1 MRKTRFVF
9 SIAVAALLVATP
21 AMGQLL
27 NYPITALPAG
37 DADGATSI
45 GAGWGRGLN
54 ADSGK
59 LNAFGVGITRAMETV
74 SFSVAGVYV
83 NSSDIGLGGRLA
95 YNGLAENI
103 GIQGGIEWKSPDAG
117 TQLNL
122 PIGISFSGASESVTY
137 SVMPRVQFTRT
148 SPTTGDSS
156 TETDFGASAGIGF
169 VTEGG
174 VGLALSGDWV
184 SGTSSILVGAA
195 VYYQLP

>member
-27 NYPITALPAG
+27 NYPIVALPAG

-54 ADSGK
+54 EDSGK
-59 LNAFGVGITRAMETV
+59 LNAFGAAVTRATETV
-74 SFSVAGVYV
+74 SYQLAGAYV
-83 NSSDIGLGGRLA
+83 NSSDIALKGTLA
-95 YNGLAENI
+95 YNALAENI

-117 TQLNL
+117 TQLNF
-122 PIGISFSGASESVTY
+122 PIGISFSGGSESVTY

-148 SPTTGDSS
+148 SGTT
-156 TETDFGASAGIGF
+156 TTTDTNFGASAGIGF

-174 VGLALSGDWV
+174 VGLGLSGDWV

>member
-1 MRKTRFVF
+1 MSKTKSVF
-9 SIAVAALLVATP
+9 SIAVVALLVATP

-27 NYPITALPAG
+27 NYPIGALRAG

-54 ADSGK
+54 EDSGK
-59 LNAFGVGITRAMETV
+59 LNAFGAAITRAAETV
-74 SFSVAGVYV
+74 SYQLAGAYV
-83 NSSDIGLGGRLA
+83 NSSDIALKGTLA
-95 YNGLAENI
+95 YNALSENI

-122 PIGISFSGASESVTY
+122 PIGISFSGASESVSY

-148 SPTTGDSS
+148 SGTTTT

-169 VTEGG
+169 MTEGG

>member
-21 AMGQLL
+21 AMGQLT
-27 NYPITALPAG
+27 NYPVTVLPAG

-54 ADSGK
+54 EDSGK

-74 SFSVAGVYV
+74 SYSVAGVYV

-117 TQLNL
+117 TQLNF
-122 PIGISFSGASESVTY
+122 PIGISFSGGSESVTY

-148 SPTTGDSS
+148 SASSATTTD
-156 TETDFGASAGIGF
+156 TDFGASAGIAF

-174 VGLALSGDWV
+174 VGLGLSGDWV

>member
-1 MRKTRFVF
+1 MRKTGFVF

-54 ADSGK
+54 EDSGK
-59 LNAFGVGITRAMETV
+59 LNAFGAAVTRAAETV
-74 SFSVAGVYV
+74 SYQFAGAYV
-83 NSSDIGLGGRLA
+83 NSSDIALKGTLA
-95 YNGLAENI
+95 YNALAENI

-117 TQLNL
+117 TQMNF
-122 PIGISFSGASESVTY
+122 PIGISFSGGSESVTY

-148 SPTTGDSS
+148 SASSATTTD
-156 TETDFGASAGIGF
+156 TDFGASAGIGF

>member
-27 NYPITALPAG
+27 NYPIVALPAG

-54 ADSGK
+54 EDSGK
-59 LNAFGVGITRAMETV
+59 LNAFGAAITRAAETV
-74 SFSVAGVYV
+74 SYQLAGAYV
-83 NSSDIGLGGRLA
+83 NSSDIALKGTLA
-95 YNGLAENI
+95 YNALAENI

-117 TQLNL
+117 TQLNF
-122 PIGISFSGASESVTY
+122 PIGISFSGASESGSVSY

-148 SPTTGDSS
+148 SGTT
-156 TETDFGASAGIGF
+156 TTTATDFGASAGIGF

-195 VYYQLP
+195 VYYVLP

>member
-37 DADGATSI
+37 DADGAISI

-54 ADSGK
+54 EDSGK

-74 SFSVAGVYV
+74 SYSVAGVYV

-103 GIQGGIEWKSPDAG
+103 GIQGGIEWKSPDSG
-117 TQLNL
+117 TELNL
-122 PIGISFSGASESVTY
+122 PIGISISGASESVRY

-148 SPTTGDSS
+148 SGTTTT
-156 TETDFGASAGIGF
+156 TETDFGVSAGIGF
-169 VTEGG
+169 ATEGG
-174 VGLALSGDWV
+174 VGFGLSGDWV

>member
-1 MRKTRFVF
+1 MSKTGFVF

-21 AMGQLL
+21 AMGQLT
-27 NYPITALPAG
+27 NYPVTVLPAG

-54 ADSGK
+54 EDSGK
-59 LNAFGVGITRAMETV
+59 LNAFGAAITRATETV
-74 SFSVAGVYV
+74 SYQFAGAYV
-83 NSSDIGLGGRLA
+83 NSSDIALKGTLA
-95 YNGLAENI
+95 YNALAENI

-117 TQLNL
+117 TQMNF
-122 PIGISFSGASESVTY
+122 PIGISFSGASESISY

-148 SPTTGDSS
+148 SASSATTTD
-156 TETDFGASAGIGF
+156 TDFGASAGIGF

-195 VYYQLP
+195 VYYALP

>member
-9 SIAVAALLVATP
+9 SIAVTALLVATP

-27 NYPITALPAG
+27 NYPFTVLPAG

-54 ADSGK
+54 EDSGK
-59 LNAFGVGITRAMETV
+59 LNAFGAAITRATETV
-74 SFSVAGVYV
+74 SYQFAGAYV
-83 NSSDIGLGGRLA
+83 NSSDIALKGTLA
-95 YNGLAENI
+95 YNALAENI

-117 TQLNL
+117 TQMNF
-122 PIGISFSGASESVTY
+122 PIGISFSGASESVRY

-148 SPTTGDSS
+148 SASSATTTD
-156 TETDFGASAGIGF
+156 TDFGASAGIGF

>member
-54 ADSGK
+54 EDSGK
-59 LNAFGVGITRAMETV
+59 LNAFGAAVTRATETV
-74 SFSVAGVYV
+74 SWQLAGAYV
-83 NSSDIGLGGRLA
+83 NSSDIAFRGTLA
-95 YNGLAENI
+95 YNALAENV

-122 PIGISFSGASESVTY
+122 PIGISFSGGSESVTY

-148 SPTTGDSS
+148 SGTT
-156 TETDFGASAGIGF
+156 TTTDTNFGASAGIGF

-174 VGLALSGDWV
+174 VGLGLSGDWV

>member
-1 MRKTRFVF
+1 MRKTGFVF

-54 ADSGK
+54 EDSGK
-59 LNAFGVGITRAMETV
+59 LNAFGAAVTRAAETV
-74 SFSVAGVYV
+74 SYQFAGAYV
-83 NSSDIGLGGRLA
+83 NSSDIALKGTLA
-95 YNGLAENI
+95 YNALAENI

-117 TQLNL
+117 TQMNF
-122 PIGISFSGASESVTY
+122 PIGISFSGGSESVTY
-137 SVMPRVQFTRT
+137 SVMPRVQFTRAT
-148 SPTTGDSS
+148 VSSATTTD
-156 TETDFGASAGIGF
+156 TDFGASAGIGF

>member
-54 ADSGK
+54 EDSGK
-59 LNAFGVGITRAMETV
+59 LNAFGVGITRAAETV
-74 SFSVAGVYV
+74 SYQLAGAYV
-83 NSSDIGLGGRLA
+83 NSSDIALKGTLA
-95 YNGLAENI
+95 YNALAENI

-117 TQLNL
+117 TQLNF
-122 PIGISFSGASESVTY
+122 PIGISFSGGSESVTY

-148 SPTTGDSS
+148 SGTTTT

-195 VYYQLP
+195 VYYALP

>member
-1 MRKTRFVF
+1 MRKTGFVF

-21 AMGQLL
+21 AMGQLT
-27 NYPITALPAG
+27 NYPVTVLPAG

-54 ADSGK
+54 EDSGK
-59 LNAFGVGITRAMETV
+59 LNAFGAAITRAAETV
-74 SFSVAGVYV
+74 SYQLAGAYV
-83 NSSDIGLGGRLA
+83 NSSDIALKGTLA
-95 YNGLAENI
+95 YNALAENI

-117 TQLNL
+117 TQMNF
-122 PIGISFSGASESVTY
+122 PIGISFSGGSESVTY
-137 SVMPRVQFTRT
+137 SVLPRVQFTRT
-148 SPTTGDSS
+148 SASSATTTD
-156 TETDFGASAGIGF
+156 TDFGASAGIGF

>member
-54 ADSGK
+54 EDSGK

-74 SFSVAGVYV
+74 SYSVAGVYV

-122 PIGISFSGASESVTY
+122 PIGISFSGASESGSVSY

-148 SPTTGDSS
+148 SGTTTT

>member
-1 MRKTRFVF
+1 MSKTKSVF
-9 SIAVAALLVATP
+9 SIAVVALLVATP

-54 ADSGK
+54 EDSGK
-59 LNAFGVGITRAMETV
+59 LNAFGVGITRAAETV
-74 SFSVAGVYV
+74 SYSVAGVYV

-95 YNGLAENI
+95 YNGLSENI

-122 PIGISFSGASESVTY
+122 PIGISISGASESVRY

-148 SPTTGDSS
+148 SGTTTT
-156 TETDFGASAGIGF
+156 TETDFGVSAGIGF
-169 VTEGG
+169 ATEGG

>member
-1 MRKTRFVF
+1 MRKTGFVF

-54 ADSGK
+54 EDSGK
-59 LNAFGVGITRAMETV
+59 LNAFGVGITRAAETV
-74 SFSVAGVYV
+74 SYQVAGAYV
-83 NSSDIGLGGRLA
+83 NSSDIALRGTLA
-95 YNGLAENI
+95 YNALAENI
-103 GIQGGIEWKSPDAG
+103 GIQGAIEWKSPDAG
-117 TQLNL
+117 TQMNF
-122 PIGISFSGASESVTY
+122 PIGISFSGGSESVTY

-148 SPTTGDSS
+148 SGTT
-156 TETDFGASAGIGF
+156 TTTDTNFGASAGIGF

-195 VYYQLP
+195 VYYALP

>member
-9 SIAVAALLVATP
+9 SIAVTALLVATP

-27 NYPITALPAG
+27 NYPIVALPAG

-54 ADSGK
+54 EDSGK
-59 LNAFGVGITRAMETV
+59 LNAFGAAITRAAETV
-74 SFSVAGVYV
+74 SYQLAGAYV
-83 NSSDIGLGGRLA
+83 NSSDIGLRGTLA

-122 PIGISFSGASESVTY
+122 PIGISLSGGSESVTY

-148 SPTTGDSS
+148 SASSATT
-156 TETDFGASAGIGF
+156 TDTNFGASAGIGF

-174 VGLALSGDWV
+174 VGLGVSGDWV

>member
-1 MRKTRFVF
+1 MRKTGFVF

-21 AMGQLL
+21 AMGQLT
-27 NYPITALPAG
+27 NYPVTVLPAG

-54 ADSGK
+54 EDSGK
-59 LNAFGVGITRAMETV
+59 LNAFGVGITRAAETV
-74 SFSVAGVYV
+74 SYSVAGVYV

-117 TQLNL
+117 TQMNF
-122 PIGISFSGASESVTY
+122 PIGISFSGGSESVTY

-148 SPTTGDSS
+148 SASSATT
-156 TETDFGASAGIGF
+156 TETDFGASAGIAF

-174 VGLALSGDWV
+174 VGLGLSGDWV

>member
-1 MRKTRFVF
+1 MRKTSFVF

-37 DADGATSI
+37 DADGAISI

-54 ADSGK
+54 EDSGK
-59 LNAFGVGITRAMETV
+59 LNAFGVGITRAAETV
-74 SFSVAGVYV
+74 SYSVAGVYV

-103 GIQGGIEWKSPDAG
+103 GIQGGIEWKSPDSG
-117 TQLNL
+117 TELNL
-122 PIGISFSGASESVTY
+122 PIGISISGASESVRY

-148 SPTTGDSS
+148 SGTTTT
-156 TETDFGASAGIGF
+156 TETDFGVSAGIGF
-169 VTEGG
+169 ATEGG
-174 VGLALSGDWV
+174 VGFGLSGDWV
-184 SGTSSILVGAA
+184 SGTSSILVGAG
-195 VYYQLP
+195 VYYALP

>member
-54 ADSGK
+54 EDSGK
-59 LNAFGVGITRAMETV
+59 LNAFGVGITRAAEAV
-74 SFSVAGVYV
+74 SYQFAGVYV
-83 NSSDIGLGGRLA
+83 NSSDIGLRGTLA
-95 YNGLAENI
+95 YNALAENI

-122 PIGISFSGASESVTY
+122 PIGISFSGGSESVTY

-148 SPTTGDSS
+148 SASSATT

-174 VGLALSGDWV
+174 VGLGLSGDWV

>member
-1 MRKTRFVF
+1 MRKTGFVL

-21 AMGQLL
+21 AMGQLT
-27 NYPITALPAG
+27 NYPVTVLPAG

-54 ADSGK
+54 EDSGK
-59 LNAFGVGITRAMETV
+59 LNAFGVGITRAAEAV
-74 SFSVAGVYV
+74 SYQFAGVYV
-83 NSSDIGLGGRLA
+83 NSSDIALRGTLA
-95 YNGLAENI
+95 YNALAENI

-117 TQLNL
+117 TQMNF
-122 PIGISFSGASESVTY
+122 PIGISFSGGSESVTY

-148 SPTTGDSS
+148 SASSATTTD
-156 TETDFGASAGIGF
+156 TDFGASAGIGF

>member
-1 MRKTRFVF
+1 MSKTKSVF
-9 SIAVAALLVATP
+9 SIAVVALLVATP

-27 NYPITALPAG
+27 NYPIGALRAG

-54 ADSGK
+54 EDSGK
-59 LNAFGVGITRAMETV
+59 LNAFGAAITRAAETV
-74 SFSVAGVYV
+74 SYQLAGAYV
-83 NSSDIGLGGRLA
+83 NSSDIALKGTLA
-95 YNGLAENI
+95 YNALSENI

-122 PIGISFSGASESVTY
+122 PIGISISGASESVRY

-148 SPTTGDSS
+148 SGTTTT

-169 VTEGG
+169 MTEGG

>member
-1 MRKTRFVF
+1 MSKTKSVF
-9 SIAVAALLVATP
+9 SIAVVALLVATP
-21 AMGQLL
+21 ATGQLL
-27 NYPITALPAG
+27 NYPIVALPAG

-54 ADSGK
+54 EDSGK
-59 LNAFGVGITRAMETV
+59 LNAFGAAITRAAETV
-74 SFSVAGVYV
+74 SYQLAGAYV
-83 NSSDIGLGGRLA
+83 NSSDIGLRGTLA

-117 TQLNL
+117 TQLNF
-122 PIGISFSGASESVTY
+122 PIGISFSGGSESVTY

-148 SPTTGDSS
+148 SASSATT
-156 TETDFGASAGIGF
+156 TETDYGVSAGIGF

-174 VGLALSGDWV
+174 VGLGLSGDWV

-195 VYYQLP
+195 VYYVLP

>member
-1 MRKTRFVF
+1 MRKTGFVF

-54 ADSGK
+54 EDSGK
-59 LNAFGVGITRAMETV
+59 LNAFGAAITRATETV
-74 SFSVAGVYV
+74 SYQFAGAYV
-83 NSSDIGLGGRLA
+83 NSSDIALKGTLA
-95 YNGLAENI
+95 YNALAENI
-103 GIQGGIEWKSPDAG
+103 GIQGAIEWKSPDAG
-117 TQLNL
+117 TQMNF
-122 PIGISFSGASESVTY
+122 PIGISFSGASESVRY

-148 SPTTGDSS
+148 SASSATT
-156 TETDFGASAGIGF
+156 TETDFGVSAGIGF
-169 VTEGG
+169 ATEGG
-174 VGLALSGDWV
+174 VGLGLSGDWV

>member
-1 MRKTRFVF
+1 MSKAKAVF
-9 SIAVAALLVATP
+9 SIAVVALLVATP

-27 NYPITALPAG
+27 NYPITALRAG

-54 ADSGK
+54 EDSGK
-59 LNAFGVGITRAMETV
+59 LNAFGAAVTRAAETV
-74 SFSVAGVYV
+74 SYSVAGAYV
-83 NSSDIGLGGRLA
+83 NSSDIALKGTLA
-95 YNGLAENI
+95 YNALAENI

-117 TQLNL
+117 TQMNF
-122 PIGISFSGASESVTY
+122 PIGISFSGGSESVTY

-148 SPTTGDSS
+148 SASSATTTD
-156 TETDFGASAGIGF
+156 TDFGASAGIGF

-195 VYYQLP
+195 VYYALP

>member
-27 NYPITALPAG
+27 NYPIGALPAG

-54 ADSGK
+54 EDSGK
-59 LNAFGVGITRAMETV
+59 LNAFGAAVTRAAETV
-74 SFSVAGVYV
+74 SYQFAGVYV
-83 NSSDIGLGGRLA
+83 NSSDIALRGTLA
-95 YNGLAENI
+95 YNALAENI

-117 TQLNL
+117 TQMNF
-122 PIGISFSGASESVTY
+122 PIGISFSGGSESVTY

-148 SPTTGDSS
+148 SASSATTTD
-156 TETDFGASAGIGF
+156 TDFGASAGIGF

>member
-1 MRKTRFVF
+1 MRKTGFVL

-21 AMGQLL
+21 AMGQLT
-27 NYPITALPAG
+27 NYPVTVLPAG

-54 ADSGK
+54 EDSGK
-59 LNAFGVGITRAMETV
+59 LNAFGAAITRAAETV
-74 SFSVAGVYV
+74 SYQLAGAYV
-83 NSSDIGLGGRLA
+83 NSSDIGLRGTLA
-95 YNGLAENI
+95 YNGLAENV

-122 PIGISFSGASESVTY
+122 PIGISFSGGSGSVTY

-148 SPTTGDSS
+148 SASSATTTD
-156 TETDFGASAGIGF
+156 TDFGASAGIGF

>member
-1 MRKTRFVF
+1 MRKTGFVF

-27 NYPITALPAG
+27 NYPISALPAG

-54 ADSGK
+54 EDSGK
-59 LNAFGVGITRAMETV
+59 LNAFGAAITRATETV
-74 SFSVAGVYV
+74 SYQFAGAYV
-83 NSSDIGLGGRLA
+83 NSSDIALKGTLA
-95 YNGLAENI
+95 YNALAENI

-117 TQLNL
+117 TQMNF
-122 PIGISFSGASESVTY
+122 PIGISFSGASESVSY

-148 SPTTGDSS
+148 SASSATTTD
-156 TETDFGASAGIGF
+156 TDFGASAGIGF

>member
-9 SIAVAALLVATP
+9 SIAVTALLVATP
-21 AMGQLL
+21 AMGQLT
-27 NYPITALPAG
+27 NYPVTVLPAG

-54 ADSGK
+54 EDSGK
-59 LNAFGVGITRAMETV
+59 LNAFGVGITRAAETV
-74 SFSVAGVYV
+74 SYQLAGAYV
-83 NSSDIGLGGRLA
+83 NSSDIALKGTLA
-95 YNGLAENI
+95 YNALAENI

-117 TQLNL
+117 TQMNF
-122 PIGISFSGASESVTY
+122 PIGISFSGASESISY

-148 SPTTGDSS
+148 SASSATT
-156 TETDFGASAGIGF
+156 TDTNFGASAGIGF

>member
-1 MRKTRFVF
+1 MRKTGFVL

-21 AMGQLL
+21 AMGQLT
-27 NYPITALPAG
+27 NYPVTVLPAG

-54 ADSGK
+54 EDSGK
-59 LNAFGVGITRAMETV
+59 LNAFGVGITRAAETV
-74 SFSVAGVYV
+74 SYSVAGVYV

-117 TQLNL
+117 TQMNF
-122 PIGISFSGASESVTY
+122 PIGISFSGGSESVTY

-148 SPTTGDSS
+148 SASSATTTD
-156 TETDFGASAGIGF
+156 TDFGASAGIGF

>member
-1 MRKTRFVF
+1 MSKTKSVF
-9 SIAVAALLVATP
+9 SIAVVALLVATP
-21 AMGQLL
+21 AMGQLT
-27 NYPITALPAG
+27 NYPVTVLPAG

-54 ADSGK
+54 EDSGK
-59 LNAFGVGITRAMETV
+59 LNAFGAAVTRAAETV
-74 SFSVAGVYV
+74 SYQLAGAYV
-83 NSSDIGLGGRLA
+83 NSSDIALKGTLA
-95 YNGLAENI
+95 YNALAENI

-122 PIGISFSGASESVTY
+122 PIGISFSGGSESVTY

-148 SPTTGDSS
+148 SASSATT
-156 TETDFGASAGIGF
+156 TDTNFGASAGIGF

>member
-1 MRKTRFVF
+1 MRKTGFVF
-9 SIAVAALLVATP
+9 SIAVATLLVATP
-21 AMGQLL
+21 AMVQLL

-54 ADSGK
+54 EDSGK
-59 LNAFGVGITRAMETV
+59 LNAFGAAITRATETV
-74 SFSVAGVYV
+74 SYQFAGAYV

-117 TQLNL
+117 TQMNF
-122 PIGISFSGASESVTY
+122 PIGISFSGASDSVSY

-148 SPTTGDSS
+148 TASSATT
-156 TETDFGASAGIGF
+156 TDTDYGVSAGIGF
-169 VTEGG
+169 ATEGG
-174 VGLALSGDWV
+174 VGLGLSGDWV

>member
-1 MRKTRFVF
+1 MRKTGFVF

-54 ADSGK
+54 EDSGK
-59 LNAFGVGITRAMETV
+59 LNAFGAGVTRAMETV

-103 GIQGGIEWKSPDAG
+103 GIQGGIEWKSPRRHR
-117 TQLNL
+117 L
-122 PIGISFSGASESVTY
+122 PE
-137 SVMPRVQFTRT
+137 VQ
-148 SPTTGDSS
+148 
-156 TETDFGASAGIGF
+156 
-169 VTEGG
+169 
-174 VGLALSGDWV
+174 
-184 SGTSSILVGAA
+184 
-195 VYYQLP
+195 

>member
-21 AMGQLL
+21 AMGQLT
-27 NYPITALPAG
+27 NYPVTVLPAG

-54 ADSGK
+54 EDSGK
-59 LNAFGVGITRAMETV
+59 LNAFGAAVTRAAETV
-74 SFSVAGVYV
+74 SYQFAGAYV
-83 NSSDIGLGGRLA
+83 NSSDIALKGTLA
-95 YNGLAENI
+95 YNALAENI

-117 TQLNL
+117 TQMNF
-122 PIGISFSGASESVTY
+122 PIGISFSGGSESVTY

-148 SPTTGDSS
+148 SASSATTTD
-156 TETDFGASAGIGF
+156 TDFGASAGIGF

>member
-1 MRKTRFVF
+1 MRKTGFVL

-21 AMGQLL
+21 AMGQLT
-27 NYPITALPAG
+27 NYPVTVLPAG

-54 ADSGK
+54 EDSGK
-59 LNAFGVGITRAMETV
+59 LNAFGVGITRAAETV
-74 SFSVAGVYV
+74 SYQVAGAYV
-83 NSSDIGLGGRLA
+83 NSSDIALRGTLA
-95 YNGLAENI
+95 YNALAENI

-117 TQLNL
+117 TQMNF
-122 PIGISFSGASESVTY
+122 PIGISFSGASESISY

-148 SPTTGDSS
+148 SASSATTTD
-156 TETDFGASAGIGF
+156 TDFGASAGIGF

-195 VYYQLP
+195 VYYALP

>member
-1 MRKTRFVF
+1 MSKTKSAF
-9 SIAVAALLVATP
+9 SIAVVALLVATP
-21 AMGQLL
+21 AMGQLT
-27 NYPITALPAG
+27 NYPIGALRAG

-54 ADSGK
+54 EDSGK
-59 LNAFGVGITRAMETV
+59 LNAFGVGITRAAETV
-74 SFSVAGVYV
+74 SYQFAGVYV
-83 NSSDIGLGGRLA
+83 NSSDIALRGTLA
-95 YNGLAENI
+95 YNALAENI

-117 TQLNL
+117 TQMNF
-122 PIGISFSGASESVTY
+122 PIGISFSGGSESVSY

-148 SPTTGDSS
+148 SGTT
-156 TETDFGASAGIGF
+156 TTTDTNFGASAGIGF

-174 VGLALSGDWV
+174 VGLGLSGDWV

>member
-1 MRKTRFVF
+1 MSKTKSVF

-54 ADSGK
+54 EDSGK

-117 TQLNL
+117 TQLNF
-122 PIGISFSGASESVTY
+122 PIGISFSGGSESVTY

-148 SPTTGDSS
+148 SASSATT
-156 TETDFGASAGIGF
+156 TETDFGASAGIAF

-174 VGLALSGDWV
+174 VGLGLSGDWV

>member
-1 MRKTRFVF
+1 MRKTGFVL

-54 ADSGK
+54 EDSGK
-59 LNAFGVGITRAMETV
+59 LNAFGAAITRATETV
-74 SFSVAGVYV
+74 SYQFAGAYV
-83 NSSDIGLGGRLA
+83 NSSDIALKGTLA
-95 YNGLAENI
+95 YNALAENI

-117 TQLNL
+117 TQMNF
-122 PIGISFSGASESVTY
+122 PIGISFSGGSESVTY

-148 SPTTGDSS
+148 SASSATTTD
-156 TETDFGASAGIGF
+156 TDFGASAGIGF

>member
-54 ADSGK
+54 EDSGK

-122 PIGISFSGASESVTY
+122 PIGISFSGGSESVSY

-148 SPTTGDSS
+148 SASSATT
-156 TETDFGASAGIGF
+156 TETDFGASAGIAF

>member
-1 MRKTRFVF
+1 MSKTKSVF
-9 SIAVAALLVATP
+9 SIAVLALLVATP

-27 NYPITALPAG
+27 NYPIGALRAG

-54 ADSGK
+54 EDSGK
-59 LNAFGVGITRAMETV
+59 LNAFGAGVTRAMETV

-83 NSSDIGLGGRLA
+83 NSSDIALKGTLA
-95 YNGLAENI
+95 YNALAENI

-117 TQLNL
+117 TQMNF
-122 PIGISFSGASESVTY
+122 PIGISFSGASESVSY

-148 SPTTGDSS
+148 TASSATT
-156 TETDFGASAGIGF
+156 TDTDYGVSAGIGF
-169 VTEGG
+169 ATEGG
-174 VGLALSGDWV
+174 VGLGLSGDWV